1 MRDDE
6 IMERAL
12 ALLKLVEWVDS
23 EPGSLE
29 CPACGVRDTP
39 GRGTSKPPSHAIDCE
54 LTILINELEHR
65 S

>member
-1 MRDDE
+1 
-6 IMERAL
+6 MERAL

-39 GRGTSKPPSHAIDCE
+39 GRGTSEPPSHAIDCE
-54 LTILINELEHR
+54 LAILLNELGRRNE
-65 S
+65 